1 MMQPFNDT
9 FSHFLDSKRERER
22 GEGKVEKVGSIDT

>member
-9 FSHFLDSKRERER
+9 FSHFLDSKRER
-22 GEGKVEKVGSIDT
+22 GEGKVEKVGFMDT